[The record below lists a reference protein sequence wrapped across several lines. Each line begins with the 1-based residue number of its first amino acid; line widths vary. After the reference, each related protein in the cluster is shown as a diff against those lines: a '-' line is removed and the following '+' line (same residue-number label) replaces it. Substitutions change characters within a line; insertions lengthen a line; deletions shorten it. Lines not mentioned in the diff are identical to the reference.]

1 MTCTGGDSTLGT
13 PLTATSVL
21 RDGSSPDSRLTR
33 SLDGW
38 GDHGPIVLALAII
51 ACWVVVQAVVY
62 PGQWGDNFEQFVWAH
77 GLEWGYYKHPPLPTW
92 LMALTIAMFGP
103 SPWWAYL
110 LAGLC
115 TAGTA
120 FFTYRIAGHLLSR
133 HLAGVAIL
141 LWGLQQAFSARAQL
155 YNHNTVMM
163 LAISG
168 TAWCVLSAVASRR
181 TGWWLAAGCGA
192 AAAMLSKYQAIVPL
206 GGIACALFLAGDLQ
220 RPDVRRGLAVGA
232 VAAALLFLPHA
243 AWMVQND
250 FTTLRYASQEGHALD
265 WAGRGTSVA
274 SFLAQ
279 QLRYLFP
286 SLLLAALLW
295 VLPGG
300 RPEAGAV
307 LEPASRLGRTRRAWF
322 IGLIAFPL
330 VVTVLTSPVFGLRL
344 QNHWGFQ
351 CLQFVSLWLAW
362 RLRRVARRPASVLV
376 GATLALQCV
385 SLLVIAAP
393 LPQGAN
399 DDVRRDDNAYPA
411 RRLAMAAVES
421 WKRVTPCP
429 LKLVVGPPFDAGMIS
444 VYAGG
449 EQKVVEWGSF
459 SKTPWVD
466 PQELE
471 RDGAI
476 FVAEDAELLPTEAG
490 LIQSLAVR
498 DSSTAAPGGQR
509 VYWAIVP
516 PTACT
521 PGISRDP

>member
-1 MTCTGGDSTLGT
+1 MTHGRRRSDVGD

-21 RDGSSPDSRLTR
+21 RAGRGPDSRLAR
-33 SLDGW
+33 SLYGW
-38 GDHGPIVLALAII
+38 RFHGPIALALAII
-51 ACWVVVQAVVY
+51 ASWVVVQAVVY
-62 PGQWGDNFEQFVWAH
+62 PGQWGDNFEQFIWAH
-77 GLEWGYYKHPPLPTW
+77 SLEWGYYKHPPLPTW
-92 LMALTIAMFGP
+92 LMALTIAAFGP

-120 FFTYRIAGHLLSR
+120 FFTFRIAAHLLSR
-133 HLAGVAIL
+133 HLAAVAIL

-168 TAWCVLSAVASRR
+168 TAWCVLRAVASQRVH
-181 TGWWLAAGCGA
+181 WWLAAGCGA

-206 GGIACALFLAGDLQ
+206 GGIVCALLLAGDLQ
-220 RPDVRRGLAVGA
+220 RPDVRRGLTWAA
-232 VAAALLFLPHA
+232 LAAALLFSPHA
-243 AWMVQND
+243 AWMLRHD
-250 FTTLRYASQEGHALD
+250 LTTLRYAAQEGRALD
-265 WAGRGTSVA
+265 WAGRGMSMA

-286 SLLLAALLW
+286 SLSLAALLW

-300 RPEAGAV
+300 RAQARAALKPAG
-307 LEPASRLGRTRRAWF
+307 RLWRTRRAWF

-330 VVTVLTSPVFGLRL
+330 VVTLLTCPVFGLQL
-344 QNHWGFQ
+344 QNHWGYQ

-362 RLRRVARRPASVLV
+362 RLRRVSRRPASVLV
-376 GATLALQCV
+376 GVTLALQCV

-393 LPQGAN
+393 LPQGAQ
-399 DDVRRDDNAYPA
+399 DELRRDDNAYPA

-429 LKLVVGPPFDAGMIS
+429 LKLVVGPPFEAGMIS

-449 EQKVVEWGSF
+449 EQKVVEWGDF
-459 SKTPWVD
+459 SKTPWVS

-490 LIQSLAVR
+490 LIESLAVH
-498 DSSTAAPGGQR
+498 DSGTPAPGGKR

-516 PTACT
+516 PIACS
-521 PGISRDP
+521 P